1 MKSFLRMKMIRT
13 ENESDALVSEA
24 ASHSGSV
31 EGTKRYQMLNANT
44 IATRASPPYDPG
56 LKKAN
61 LVYSWSR

>member
-1 MKSFLRMKMIRT
+1 MIRT

-44 IATRASPPYDPG
+44 IATRARPPLRPRPKESKPG
-56 LKKAN
+56 IQLES
-61 LVYSWSR
+61 LIIYI